1 MLPSRFTLL
10 NKKSHSMGIKT
21 KPPIQ
26 HHSCFNCGGQETEME
41 FARAGLK
48 QLVTVCLMSVYASY
62 RCCARWYI

>member
-10 NKKSHSMGIKT
+10 NKSHSMGIKT

-41 FARAGLK
+41 FGRAGLK
-48 QLVTVCLMSVYASY
+48 QLWLSA
-62 RCCARWYI
+62 